1 MCTGV
6 VVAPKLYVSYL
17 ICGFSLP
24 CAIKVRIIMD
34 KTSLRILL
42 DQSTSTTKMFV
53 ELMFN
58 KLSDTVEEL
67 KRSLEFTQAEN
78 ESLRQ
83 RVTAL
88 EASQTRASREEN
100 CLQSVSERIRIMEDQ
115 ARSKNL
121 RITDVPEDSNENQEQ
136 F

>member
-1 MCTGV
+1 
-6 VVAPKLYVSYL
+6 
-17 ICGFSLP
+17 
-24 CAIKVRIIMD
+24 MD

-121 RITDVPEDSNENQEQ
+121 RITGVPEDSN
-136 F
+136 